1 MSFKH
6 HERPNQGGENI
17 LLNYLT
23 AGESHGPQL
32 TGIIEGIPS
41 GLHLDIDEIN
51 NQLKKRQGGYGRGN
65 RQKIEHDQVTIV
77 GGVRHGT
84 TLGSP
89 VALVVNNRDHA
100 HWNEIMDPVTP
111 ETPENTLRKVE
122 RPRPGH
128 ADLVGGMKYRHHDL
142 RNVLERSSARET
154 AIRVAIGA
162 VCKQLLEQVGI
173 RIAGYVQ
180 QIGPVSTDDQ
190 LELDVTKIENEIANN
205 DLRIVDQTKVDEI
218 HDLIDK
224 TRKDGDT
231 LGGIIRVVADNVPAG
246 LGSYISWD
254 TKLDAKIAAAV
265 VGVNAMKGVEIGDG
279 FKAATSFGS
288 QVMDEIDWNKDD
300 GFFRNTD
307 HLGGFEGGMT
317 NGMPIIV
324 KAAMKPIPTLYKPLQ
339 SVDVNTKAVKKANVE
354 RSDTTAIVPASIVI
368 ESVVAIE
375 LAKAL
380 TDKFDAD
387 NVSRLQEQV
396 AAYRDEIKHY

>member
-1 MSFKH
+1 M
-6 HERPNQGGENI
+6 
-17 LLNYLT
+17 LNYLT

-77 GGVRHGT
+77 GGVRHGI

-173 RIAGYVQ
+173 RTAGYVQ

>member
-1 MSFKH
+1 MM
-6 HERPNQGGENI
+6 
-17 LLNYLT
+17 NYLT

-41 GLHLDIDEIN
+41 GLHLDVDAIN
-51 NQLKKRQGGYGRGN
+51 DQLKKRQGGYGRGN
-65 RQKIEHDQVTIV
+65 RQKIEHDEVTIT
-77 GGVRHGT
+77 GGVRHGI

-89 VALVVNNRDHA
+89 IALVVNNRDHA
-100 HWNEIMDPVTP
+100 HWSQIMDPVSP

-128 ADLVGGMKYRHHDL
+128 ADLVGGIKYRHGDL

-162 VCKQLLEQVGI
+162 VCKQFLQQLGI
-173 RIAGYVQ
+173 DIVGYVE
-180 QIGPVSTDDQ
+180 QIGQISTDENP
-190 LELDVTKIENEIANN
+190 ELNVAKIEAEISQN
-205 DLRIVDQTKVDEI
+205 DLRIIDQTKVSPI
-218 HDLIDK
+218 HDLIDQTK
-224 TRKDGDT
+224 RDGDT
-231 LGGIIRVVADNVPAG
+231 LGGIIRVVATNVPAG

-254 TKLDAKIAAAV
+254 TKLDGKLATAV
-265 VGVNAMKGVEIGDG
+265 MGVNAMKGVEIGDG

-288 QVMDEIDWNKDD
+288 QVMDEIDWNQDQ

-339 SVDVNTKAVKKANVE
+339 SVDIQTKEVKKANVE

-380 TDKFDAD
+380 TDKFDGD
-387 NVSRLQEQV
+387 NLQRLQEQLDQ
-396 AAYRDEIKHY
+396 YRDELKKF

>member
-1 MSFKH
+1 MM
-6 HERPNQGGENI
+6 
-17 LLNYLT
+17 NYLT

-41 GLHLDIDEIN
+41 GLHLDVDAIN
-51 NQLKKRQGGYGRGN
+51 AQLKKRQGGYGRGN
-65 RQKIEHDQVTIV
+65 RQKIEHDEVTIT
-77 GGVRHGT
+77 GGVRHGI

-89 VALVVNNRDHA
+89 IAMVVQNRDHA
-100 HWNEIMDPVTP
+100 HWNEIMDPVSP

-128 ADLVGGMKYRHHDL
+128 ADLVGGMKYRHEDL

-162 VCKQLLEQVGI
+162 VCKQFLEQLGI
-173 RIAGYVQ
+173 QIVGYVE
-180 QIGPVSTDDQ
+180 QIGQISTDENP
-190 LELDVTKIENEIANN
+190 ELDVTKIENEIEQN
-205 DLRIVDQTKVDEI
+205 DLRIIDQSKVDSI
-218 HDLIDK
+218 HDLIDQTK
-224 TRKDGDT
+224 RDGDT
-231 LGGIIRVVADNVPAG
+231 LGGIIRVVATNVPAG

-254 TKLDAKIAAAV
+254 TKLDGKLAAAV
-265 VGVNAMKGVEIGDG
+265 MGVNAMKGVEIGDG
-279 FKAATSFGS
+279 FKAAASFGS
-288 QVMDEIDWNKDD
+288 QVMDEIDWNQQD

-339 SVDVNTKAVKKANVE
+339 SVDIQTKEVKKANVE

-380 TDKFDAD
+380 TDKFDGD
-387 NVSRLQEQV
+387 NLQRLQEQL
-396 AAYRDEIKHY
+396 AQYRDELKKF

>member
-1 MSFKH
+1 MM
-6 HERPNQGGENI
+6 
-17 LLNYLT
+17 NYLT

-41 GLHLDIDEIN
+41 GLHLDVGAIN
-51 NQLKKRQGGYGRGN
+51 DQLKKRQGGYGRGN
-65 RQKIEHDQVTIV
+65 RQKIEHDEVTIT
-77 GGVRHGT
+77 GGVRHGI

-89 VALVVNNRDHA
+89 IALVVNNRDHA
-100 HWNEIMDPVTP
+100 HWSQIMDPISP

-128 ADLVGGMKYRHHDL
+128 ADLVGGMKYRHEDL

-162 VCKQLLEQVGI
+162 VCKQLLQQLGI
-173 RIAGYVQ
+173 NIVGYVE
-180 QIGPVSTDDQ
+180 QIGQISTDENP
-190 LELDVTKIENEIANN
+190 ELNVAKIEAEISQN
-205 DLRIVDQTKVDEI
+205 DLRIIDQSKVSPI
-218 HDLIDK
+218 HDLIDQTK
-224 TRKDGDT
+224 RDGDT
-231 LGGIIRVVADNVPAG
+231 LGGIIRVVATNVPAG

-254 TKLDAKIAAAV
+254 TKLDGKLAAAV
-265 VGVNAMKGVEIGDG
+265 MGVNAMKGVEIGDG

-288 QVMDEIDWNKDD
+288 QVMDEIDWNQDQ

-339 SVDVNTKAVKKANVE
+339 SVDIQTKEVKKANVE

-380 TDKFDAD
+380 TDKFDGD
-387 NVSRLQEQV
+387 NIQRLQEQLDQ
-396 AAYRDEIKHY
+396 YRDELKKF